1 MTRPAGRCKICAV
14 SKNLGSTTTAAV
26 PVATRTGRS
35 GWRDPRL
42 WIGVLLVTASV
53 AAGARLLASADDTV
67 AVWSAGT
74 ELGAGAD
81 VAESD
86 LEVRRVRFADA
97 AELDLYFRADQAV
110 PADLVMVRGVGDGEL
125 LPRSAVG
132 HRDETGLLHVPL
144 EVEPHHVPP
153 AVTTGSVIDVY
164 LGGAGGDGRGRGDNR
179 DNDGPALE
187 AVTVVDAPPAEES
200 FAVTGARQLVVAVPE
215 PDAAGFQ
222 ADYTALDEPF
232 VRILQRS

>member
-1 MTRPAGRCKICAV
+1 M
-14 SKNLGSTTTAAV
+14 
-26 PVATRTGRS
+26 
-35 GWRDPRL
+35 
-42 WIGVLLVTASV
+42 LLVTASV
-53 AAGARLLASADDTV
+53 VAGARLLASADDTV

-81 VAESD
+81 VAASD
-86 LEVRRVRFADA
+86 LEVRRVRFADG
-97 AELDLYFRADQAV
+97 AELDLYFRADQAI

-132 HRDETGLLHVPL
+132 HHEESGLLHVPL
-144 EVEPHHVPP
+144 EVEPHQVPP

-164 LGGAGGDGRGRGDNR
+164 LGGAGGAERGKGDRNDDG
-179 DNDGPALE
+179 DGPALE

-215 PDAAGFQ
+215 PDAVGFQ
-222 ADYTALDEPF
+222 ADYTVLDDPS